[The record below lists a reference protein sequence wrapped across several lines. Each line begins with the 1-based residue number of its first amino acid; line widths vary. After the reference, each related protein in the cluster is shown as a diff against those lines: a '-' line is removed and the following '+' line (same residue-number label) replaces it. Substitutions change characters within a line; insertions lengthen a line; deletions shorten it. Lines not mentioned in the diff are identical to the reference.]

1 MEDIGAIEHFIKYDL
16 GKIIIRN
23 CFFRLIREVGM
34 LALYIGFYLLVLFLY
49 GETPVNFLVVFVR
62 VGRNIFLV
70 NMLVLFERVTEV
82 LWVFY
87 ARLYWW
93 CFLANYIQVWCQKF
107 LQVLYMFCLWQT
119 GEYIIMV
126 FVPLSDAVG
135 AYLLI
140 TNFFIHIYNNFF

>member
-82 LWVFY
+82 L
-87 ARLYWW
+87 
-93 CFLANYIQVWCQKF
+93 
-107 LQVLYMFCLWQT
+107 
-119 GEYIIMV
+119 
-126 FVPLSDAVG
+126 
-135 AYLLI
+135 
-140 TNFFIHIYNNFF
+140 